1 MVQLS
6 PPLSRR
12 GCIINVWNR
21 LSAEREGD
29 EEKAAADANDGSA
42 GGVRSWGR
50 GPMLREE
57 RGRGSCRPAFHLL
70 RRGGGKRIKKSDFL
84 LSQPRHRGMS

>member
-21 LSAEREGD
+21 LSAEREG
-29 EEKAAADANDGSA
+29 EVEAAADANDGSA

-57 RGRGSCRPAFHLL
+57 RQLPPCFSLTAK
-70 RRGGGKRIKKSDFL
+70 RRGEENKKSDFL
-84 LSQPRHRGMS
+84 LSQPRQGGMS